1 MSQLGCTSVNVSV
14 ATLHLQRMDSL
25 RKAGCLLGLA
35 AWLALPLGAHGQQA
49 STSNRASVAENY
61 GKLPLS
67 FEANHG
73 QSDPR
78 VKFLSRGSG
87 YSLFLTDSS
96 AVLALTRQD
105 GSSATH
111 AGAKGNAP
119 KPASASQ
126 ARKTDV
132 VQMKLAGTNPDVHV
146 AGADQLP
153 GKVNY
158 FIGNDPAKWR
168 SNVSTYSKV
177 QYAGVYP
184 GVDLVYYGNQ
194 RQLEYDFVVAAGA
207 DPKPIR
213 LEFAGAKKLK
223 LTADGD
229 LTISAANGEI
239 AFHKPVLYQIKDGL
253 RQPVEGR
260 FSLLAKHAVGFALG
274 YYDHAKP
281 LVIDPVLSYST
292 YLGGSSGDLG
302 TAIAVDSSGDA
313 YVTGETSSSDFPV
326 TTAAYQTVYYSGN
339 SSAFVTKL
347 NPTGTSLL
355 YSTYLGYS
363 AIGFGIAVDGSGDAY
378 VTGQTSAEY
387 FPVTTGAFQAVNNNS
402 ATNQTN
408 AFITKLN
415 PTGSALL
422 YSTYLG
428 GSGDQYVGDWG
439 TAIAVDSSGDAYVT
453 GLAVSDNFP
462 VTAGAFQT
470 VNKSSPNGNAN
481 AFVAKINPSGTALL
495 YSTYLGGSATD
506 EGNGIA
512 VDASGDAY
520 VTGLATST
528 NFPVT
533 AGAFQ
538 TVASGIQGN
547 AFVTKLNPAGTQLVY
562 STYLGGSGANGFYFD
577 GLSVTDAGAAITVDS
592 SGYAYVTGF
601 STSALFPVTAG
612 AFQVL
617 NNSAGGSNAFVTKV
631 NLDGTALVYST
642 YLGGSS
648 PLVANEYGNNA
659 GDSSYGISVDGS
671 GNAYVTGE
679 AYSNNFPV
687 TSGAFQSANQAGTG
701 YSNAFV
707 TKLNP
712 TGSALL
718 YSTYLGGAGR
728 QVDSFYNYSDL
739 GNGIAVDGSGG
750 AYVTGQAGSV
760 NFPIT
765 AGAFQTTNHA
775 NGTTAGTNAFVAKL
789 NLNTAT
795 TPTVTVTPS
804 SSSITTVEALTVT
817 VDVAGASGDPTPTGA
832 VTLTGGGYTSQAT
845 ALSGGSTTIDV
856 PAGSLATGS
865 DALTATYT
873 PDSSSSSTYDS
884 STGTS
889 SVTVT
894 TPPKTT
900 PTVTVTPSASSI
912 TTAQALTVMVAVSGG
927 SGNPTPTGS
936 VTLTSGSYTSSAT
949 ALSSGSA
956 SINIPA
962 GSLAAGSDTLTASYT
977 PDTSSANLYTTAT
990 QSASVTV
997 ATPIG
1002 TATSTVTVTPSAA
1015 TITNQQ
1021 AVNVTVSVTGG
1032 SGQATP
1038 TGTIALASGSYSAQQ
1053 TLASGTVTFSIPA
1066 GTLSSGANTLTASY
1080 SGDGTYATA
1089 SGTTAVTVSQV
1100 VITAP
1105 APAAVSPG
1113 ASATATVTLT
1123 AGSTFSG
1130 TMNLTCA
1137 LTGSPTGAQSLPTCS
1152 LNPASVTI
1160 ASDGTGTTVLTVNTT
1175 AASTTALLLPFGKN
1189 SWALGGGGA
1198 VLAGLLMFGIPSR
1211 RRRWVSMLVILAA
1224 VFAIGAIGCGGGS
1237 SSKPPTTPSTPA
1249 TTAGSY
1255 TFTVTAT
1262 SGTVTASATIPLS
1275 VQ

>member
-1 MSQLGCTSVNVSV
+1 MSQLTRSSADIFDSSFC
-14 ATLHLQRMDSL
+14 LQVMNLL
-25 RKAGCLLGLA
+25 RRAACLLGFAVLLGA
-35 AWLALPLGAHGQQA
+35 PLGAHAQQQG
-49 STSNRASVAENY
+49 TPNRAAVTENY

-67 FEANHG
+67 FEANQG

-96 AVLALTRQD
+96 AVLALTKRD
-105 GSSATH
+105 ASRVTH
-111 AGAKGNAP
+111 AGAKASAP

-132 VQMKLAGTNPDVHV
+132 VHMKLAGTNPDAHI
-146 AGADQLP
+146 AGTDQLP
-153 GKVNY
+153 GNANY
-158 FIGNDPAKWR
+158 FIGNDPAKWH
-168 SNVSTYSKV
+168 SNVPTYSKV
-177 QYAGVYP
+177 QYIGVYP

-194 RQLEYDFVVAAGA
+194 RQLEYDFVVAPGA

-213 LEFAGAKKLK
+213 LEFAGVNKLT

-229 LTISAANGEI
+229 LKVSARNGEI
-239 AFHKPVLYQIKDGL
+239 AFHKPVIYQEEDGRR
-253 RQPVEGR
+253 RQVEGQ
-260 FSLLAKHAVGFALG
+260 FSLLANRAVGFTLG
-274 YYDHAKP
+274 QYDHAKP
-281 LVIDPVLSYST
+281 LVIDPVLAYST
-292 YLGGSSGDLG
+292 YLGGSGGDVAG
-302 TAIAVDSSGDA
+302 AIAVDSSGDS
-313 YVTGETSSSDFPV
+313 YVTGQANSTDFPI
-326 TTAAYQTVYYSGN
+326 TSGAFQTVDYAGL

-347 NPTGTSLL
+347 NSTGTALL
-355 YSTYLGYS
+355 YSTYLGYD
-363 AIGFGIAVDGSGDAY
+363 AFGYGIAVDGSGDAY
-378 VTGQTSAEY
+378 VTGSTSADSY
-387 FPVTTGAFQAVNNNS
+387 PVTAGAFQTKNNNS

-408 AFITKLN
+408 AFITRLN
-415 PTGSALL
+415 STGSALL

-470 VNKSSPNGNAN
+470 VNKSSSNGQAN
-481 AFVAKINPSGTALL
+481 AFVAKFNSTGTALV

-512 VDASGDAY
+512 VDGSGDAY

-538 TVASGIQGN
+538 VAVNGSQGN
-547 AFVTKLNPAGTQLVY
+547 AFVSKLNPAGTQLVY
-562 STYLGGSGANGFYFD
+562 STYLGGSGASGLYFD
-577 GLSVTDAGAAITVDS
+577 GLSVTDAGAAIAVDG

-601 STSALFPVTAG
+601 STSAHFPVTTG

-659 GDSSYGISVDGS
+659 GDLSNGIAVDAS
-671 GNAYVTGE
+671 GDAYITGQ
-679 AYSNNFPV
+679 AYSTNFPV
-687 TSGAFQSANQAGTG
+687 TPGAFQTANKAGAGFT
-701 YSNAFV
+701 NAFV
-707 TKLNP
+707 VKLNP

-728 QVDSFYNYSDL
+728 TVDSVSYGDV

-750 AYVTGQAGSV
+750 AYVTGQAGSAS
-760 NFPIT
+760 FPIT
-765 AGAFQTTNHA
+765 TGAYQQANQA
-775 NGTTAGTNAFVAKL
+775 NGSTPDTNAFVAKL
-789 NLNTAT
+789 DLNAGTP
-795 TPTVTVTPS
+795 PTVTVTPS
-804 SSSITTVEALTVT
+804 SSSITTAEALTVT
-817 VDVAGASGDPTPTGA
+817 VYVGGPSGYPIPTGS
-832 VTLTGGGYTSQAT
+832 VTLTGGGYTSEAT
-845 ALSGGSTTIDV
+845 ALTSGSTTIDV
-856 PAGSLATGS
+856 PAGSLATGT
-865 DALTATYT
+865 DPLTATYT
-873 PDSSSSSTYDS
+873 PDSSSSSVYDS
-884 STGTS
+884 STGTY

-894 TPPKTT
+894 TPAKTT
-900 PTVTVTPSASSI
+900 PTVAVTPSASSI
-912 TTAQALTVMVAVSGG
+912 TTAQALTVTVAVNGG
-927 SGNPTPTGS
+927 TGNPTPTGS
-936 VTLTSGSYTSSAT
+936 VTLASGSYSAQQALATGSAT
-949 ALSSGSA
+949 F
-956 SINIPA
+956 
-962 GSLAAGSDTLTASYT
+962 SLAAGALPAGSDTLAATYT
-977 PDTSSANLYTTAT
+977 PGASSANMYTTAT
-990 QSASVTV
+990 KSATVTV
-997 ATPIG
+997 TTPIG
-1002 TATSTVTVTPSAA
+1002 TSTSTMTVTPSA
-1015 TITNQQ
+1015 TNITNQQ
-1021 AVNVTVSVTGG
+1021 TVKVTVSVTGG

-1038 TGTIALASGSYSAQQ
+1038 TGTITVASGAYSGQQ
-1053 TLASGTVTFSIPA
+1053 TLANGVVSFSIPA
-1066 GTLSSGANTLTASY
+1066 GTLSSGANTLSASY

-1130 TMNLTCA
+1130 TMNLTCS

-1152 LNPASVTI
+1152 IKPAGVTL
-1160 ASDGTGTTVLTVNTT
+1160 ASGGSGSTVLTVDTT
-1175 AASTTALLLPFGKN
+1175 ATSTTSLVQPFGKN
-1189 SWALGGGGA
+1189 LWGLGGGGA
-1198 VLAGLLMFGIPSR
+1198 ALACLLMLGIPSR
-1211 RRRWVSMLVILAA
+1211 RRRWVSMLVLLA
-1224 VFAIGAIGCGGGS
+1224 VVVAIGAIGCS
-1237 SSKPPTTPSTPA
+1237 NPSPAIPSTPP

-1255 TFTVTAT
+1255 AFTVTAT
-1262 SGTVTASATIPLS
+1262 SGTVTASTTIPLS